1 MAWRSFWFHLNG
13 SLIEISLKAF
23 STKWVPS
30 APFCFPIDLFNFSWI
45 HVQRKRWVLVS
56 FPIQCHYRLRHRKN
70 QFQGLQCHETLHQP
84 AEKISCKKKCKHH
97 HGVYN
102 AYNTFCKLPW
112 SELEVPTSTQSSCC
126 GWISLS
132 TCSRGLEAKPRCNW
146 NLKTGKGL
154 MKHSIFIPKMFQ
166 AFLQFSNKSESNQD
180 ISFSMETMFPLSN
193 RNKPGPLPSFHAKLH
208 LCEQKGQTPT
218 TTRVVHLTN
227 ARAPTFWA

>member
-1 MAWRSFWFHLNG
+1 MSKGKGEFWWVFPYNVTTVYGIGKTSFKACNAMRLFTNL
-13 SLIEISLKAF
+13 LKKSHAKRNANIIMEF
-23 STKWVPS
+23 T
-30 APFCFPIDLFNFSWI
+30 
-45 HVQRKRWVLVS
+45 HV
-56 FPIQCHYRLRHRKN
+56 
-70 QFQGLQCHETLHQP
+70 
-84 AEKISCKKKCKHH
+84 CK
-97 HGVYN
+97 
-102 AYNTFCKLPW
+102 TFCKLPW
-112 SELEVPTSTQSSCC
+112 RSELEVPTSTQSSCC

>member
-1 MAWRSFWFHLNG
+1 MSSFG
-13 SLIEISLKAF
+13 SFFFVFRFKPCHTNRNKFTRWQVFKACNAMLRLFTNLK
-23 STKWVPS
+23 
-30 APFCFPIDLFNFSWI
+30 
-45 HVQRKRWVLVS
+45 LVEWWNVMQ
-56 FPIQCHYRLRHRKN
+56 QCRH
-70 QFQGLQCHETLHQP
+70 F
-84 AEKISCKKKCKHH
+84 KKKMKKYHCSPWSLHFTH
-97 HGVYN
+97 V
-102 AYNTFCKLPW
+102 CKLRLW
-112 SELEVPTSTQSSCC
+112 GSELEVPTSTQSSCC

-132 TCSRGLEAKPRCNW
+132 TCSRGLEAKPKCNW